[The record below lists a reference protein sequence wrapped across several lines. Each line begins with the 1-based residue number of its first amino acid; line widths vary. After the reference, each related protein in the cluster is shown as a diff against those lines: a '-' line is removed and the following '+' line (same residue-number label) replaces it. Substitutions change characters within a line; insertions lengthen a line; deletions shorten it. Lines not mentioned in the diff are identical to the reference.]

1 MDTNNY
7 IRHNTIETKDQRFEF
22 YKPYQHF
29 EFIDVLQ
36 SSPWEISNYS
46 THICNAT
53 YDGKTYG
60 LQEFRLMYG
69 SYYFLSEE
77 RVVHQRIAYNI
88 LDLLSEVGGLVSSV
102 FRTLKIIGTFIN

>member
-1 MDTNNY
+1 
-7 IRHNTIETKDQRFEF
+7 
-22 YKPYQHF
+22 
-29 EFIDVLQ
+29 
-36 SSPWEISNYS
+36 
-46 THICNAT
+46 
-53 YDGKTYG
+53 
-60 LQEFRLMYG
+60 MYG